1 MTSLA
6 IYSKD
11 QVDAL
16 IAGAGGGGFER
27 VARADYGTLTNK
39 DLLIF
44 IYIEQTPYVLYVDKN
59 DYNASFYINHMK
71 IIPDMK
77 SMVAQIPLGAPANFL
92 SAWSASSTYS
102 LGGTPFKLHD
112 DSGVIKWVIDTD
124 SVPLTYSMSVD
135 PTYLSNNGIIVLAR

>member
-1 MTSLA
+1 MSA
-6 IYSKD
+6 IQFYSKA

-16 IAGAGGGGFER
+16 IAGAGGGFER

-59 DYNASFYINHMK
+59 DYNDSFYINHMK

-77 SMVAQIPLGAPANFL
+77 VKVAQIPLGAPANFL
-92 SAWSASSTYS
+92 PAWGTSSTYS
-102 LGGTPFKLHD
+102 LGGTPYKLNY
-112 DSGVIKWVIDTD
+112 DSGDIKWVIDTD
-124 SVPLTYSMSVD
+124 YVPLTYTMDVD
-135 PTYLSNNGIIVLAR
+135 PTYLSNNGIIILAR